1 MLEFLILN
9 DWMKNI
15 NTNCGTN
22 KIHTSMSIQVQKQP
36 LRQLSVHS
44 EVEVE
49 HYFKGM
55 IYSETATNWNKVEA
69 NYKRTFFLWGQRIM
83 FMTK

>member
-1 MLEFLILN
+1 
-9 DWMKNI
+9 MKNI

-55 IYSETATNWNKVEA
+55 IYSETATN
-69 NYKRTFFLWGQRIM
+69 
-83 FMTK
+83 